1 MKITD
6 IKELIICGTPFDV
19 EFLDKDAIL
28 FNDDYTRVCG
38 LVDYD
43 KCKISIIHREKKEE
57 TLKVLIHEILHTISE
72 SHCLNLNE
80 KLVRTLS
87 TELTAIITNNNNKI
101 LQTNKLTKIG
111 LAKK

>member
-6 IKELIICGTPFDV
+6 IKELIICGTPYDV
-19 EFLDKDAIL
+19 EFLDEGEML
-28 FNDDYTRVCG
+28 FDSNHDRVCG
-38 LVDYD
+38 LINYD
-43 KCKISIIHREKKEE
+43 ESKMSIIYREKKEE
-57 TLKVLIHEILHTISE
+57 TLKTLIHEILHAISE
-72 SHCLNLNE
+72 SHCLNLSE

-87 TELTAIITNNNNKI
+87 TELTAIITNNNKI